1 MSPFHLAFR
10 IDAIEPT
17 RRFYAGLL
25 GCRQGREAANWI
37 DFEFYGHQISAH
49 VGPRPATVLMTRVD
63 DEEVPLSHF
72 GAIVDWSEWQR
83 LADRIAASGDDFV
96 VTPHVRFAG
105 QPGEQATFFV
115 ADPSGNVLE
124 FKAFRDRS
132 AMFDAGR
139 VDHVSGDLAA

>member
-17 RRFYAGLL
+17 RHFYAGLL

-49 VGPRPATVLMTRVD
+49 VGPRPEKVLMTRVD

-72 GAIVDWSEWQR
+72 GAIVDWPEWQR
-83 LADRIAASGDDFV
+83 LAERIAASGNDFV

-105 QPGEQATFFV
+105 QPGEQGTFFV

-132 AMFDAGR
+132 AIFAN
-139 VDHVSGDLAA
+139 DHNDGSVGEQAA